1 MTCRAESAGQQ
12 DEPRAAVPRSAFDAA
27 PRGKTIFFRAGM
39 DPAEA
44 RSARPVEDDAR
55 QRQKD
60 SLSMSVFGALNTAVS
75 GLSAQ
80 SHAFTDISNN
90 ISNSQTI
97 GYKAT
102 DTDFSD
108 YVLTSSAAQ
117 GTNGTVL
124 ASTAQQ
130 TQTQGTI
137 TASTNSLALAISG
150 NGFFNVAEESGTSS
164 TTDKQFQTTQ
174 YYTRNGNFSE
184 DNQGYLVNSSNEY
197 LEGYTVNPSTGA
209 LDTSK
214 LQMIN
219 VSAPN
224 FRTAPTTTVIA
235 SASLPG
241 ATAAQDPGADAQK
254 SMASS
259 TRIYDSS
266 GQPHTLDLDWSYQGD
281 NRWSVSANVDGSSS
295 PAATA
300 SVTFDS
306 TGALQSITSGGTTNA
321 ATGSTASLT
330 IPGSSMGS
338 SQDVTV
344 DLGSIGAASGT
355 TMATS
360 ATSVGAAT
368 TPITDSGTFTGV
380 TMTSDGS
387 VMATFD
393 NNTTQLIAKVPLAT
407 FADANALL
415 AHDGQAY
422 TATASSGDANL
433 QLAGQNG
440 AGELET
446 SSVENSTTDLD
457 TDLTKLITAQQ
468 AYGANAKIVT
478 TADQMLQT
486 VLSMKQLPD

>member
-1 MTCRAESAGQQ
+1 
-12 DEPRAAVPRSAFDAA
+12 
-27 PRGKTIFFRAGM
+27 
-39 DPAEA
+39 
-44 RSARPVEDDAR
+44 
-55 QRQKD
+55 
-60 SLSMSVFGALNTAVS
+60 MSVFGALNTAVS
-75 GLSAQ
+75 GLTAQ

-108 YVLTSSAAQ
+108 YVLTSAAAQ

-150 NGFFNVAEESGTSS
+150 NGFFNVAEESGASS
-164 TTDKQFQTTQ
+164 ASDTQFQSTQ

-197 LEGYTVNPSTGA
+197 LEGYTVDPSTGQ

-214 LQMIN
+214 LSMIN
-219 VSAPN
+219 VSAPD
-224 FRTAPTTTVIA
+224 FRTTATTTVTA

-241 ATAAQDPGADAQK
+241 DTAAQDPSAEAQK

-259 TRIYDSS
+259 TTIYDSS
-266 GQPHTLDLDWSYQGD
+266 GQPHTLDLNWSYQG
-281 NRWSVSANVDGSSS
+281 NNSWTVSANVEGSSA
-295 PAATA
+295 AATTA
-300 SVTFDS
+300 TVTFDS
-306 TGALQSITSGGTTNA
+306 SGALQSVTSGGTTNST
-321 ATGSTASLT
+321 TGSTASLT
-330 IPGSSMGS
+330 IPGSSLGS

-344 DLGSIGAASGT
+344 DLGSIGSTTGT

-360 ATSVGAAT
+360 ATSVGSAT
-368 TPITDSGTFTGV
+368 SPTTDSGTFTGV

-407 FADANALL
+407 FADANGLQS
-415 AHDGQAY
+415 HDGEAY
-422 TATASSGDANL
+422 TATSASGSATL

-440 AGELET
+440 AGDLET
-446 SSVENSTTDLD
+446 SSVEDSTTDLD

-486 VLSMKQLPD
+486 VLSMKQ